1 MLLNF
6 FKKLFR
12 SKMLDQKPK
21 LLSFSFNDRKI
32 TAYYDTINP
41 VEIYYRDILTI
52 YIIFHDTSYPI
63 PVWNIVSEDNF
74 IQIDNAESINFKL
87 LINMFSNNLENFNED
102 SRIEIIKAMGAVSG
116 IFHVWNRKDSD
127 EIFSKKKII

>member
-6 FKKLFR
+6 FKNLFR
-12 SKMLDQKPK
+12 NKVLDHKPK
-21 LLSFSFNDRKI
+21 LVSFNFNDQKVI
-32 TAYYDTINP
+32 ASYDTIEP

-52 YIIFHDTSYPI
+52 YIIFHDTSYPV
-63 PVWNIVSEDNF
+63 PVWNIVSEKNF
-74 IQIDNAESINFKL
+74 IQIDNTENINFKL

-102 SRIEIIKAMGAVSG
+102 SRMEIIKAMGAVSG

-127 EIFSKKKII
+127 EIFSKRKII

>member
-6 FKKLFR
+6 LNKLFR
-12 SKMLDQKPK
+12 SKVLDQKPK

-63 PVWNIVSEDNF
+63 PVWNIVAEDNF
-74 IQIDNAESINFKL
+74 IQIDNTESINFKL

-102 SRIEIIKAMGAVSG
+102 SRMEIIKAMGSVSG

>member
-1 MLLNF
+1 
-6 FKKLFR
+6 
-12 SKMLDQKPK
+12 MLDQKPK